1 MSFRKICAILLCLA
15 SIVMAADIPR
25 PSPDFAINMNDGTQI
40 HLSQYQGKV
49 VVLAFILTYCSHC
62 QFTAQILSRL
72 QKEYGPQGLQ
82 VVASAIDPM
91 SSMKVPDFIKQFQP
105 GYPVGFNEHN
115 PAVEYLQH
123 PIMYRLMMPQL
134 VFIDRKGTIRAQH
147 AGDEEAFFSQATQE
161 KNLREAIEPLLK
173 DGTGTAHKK
182 RAAR

>member
-1 MSFRKICAILLCLA
+1 
-15 SIVMAADIPR
+15 MAADIPR
-25 PSPDFAINMNDGTQI
+25 PSPDFAINLNDGTQV
-40 HLSQYQGKV
+40 HPGQYQGKV

-62 QFTAQILSRL
+62 QFTVQILSRL
-72 QKEYGPQGLQ
+72 QKEYGQQGLQ

-105 GYPVGFNEHN
+105 GFPVGFNEHN
-115 PAVEYLQH
+115 AAIEYLQH

-147 AGDEEAFFSQATQE
+147 AGDEETFFNQATQE
-161 KNLREAIEPLLK
+161 KNLRDAIEGLLK
-173 DGTGTAHKK
+173 EGTQTAHKK